1 MKSISKKMTLFTVLL
16 IIISLLVATIASVGI
31 IYSTTK
37 ALTDQTLTE
46 TAKVAADRVS
56 WELKSMLNVAI
67 QAGCNPKLSSAV
79 YSKGQKQSEIDL
91 IASTFGLDR
100 GTVIDKNGQASNG
113 NEYSD
118 REYFKAALEGKTTI
132 TEPMIGRSN
141 GKFAAPLWKNGVLN
155 SEVEGCVYFV
165 PDEEFLNDIV
175 RALKINENG
184 ASYIIDKNGN
194 TIADFDM
201 QLVKDGENIQKK
213 AEEDSSYAALAQT
226 HEKMEAGETG
236 SAEYTSNGIAKHIGY
251 APIPETNGWSIA
263 VTAYSSDYTIH
274 CLKGLLVLAI
284 ICAASAVV
292 GGIVAGLISRKIGK
306 PIKLCA
312 ERIEKLSEGDLT
324 SPVPMVKSHDEVE
337 ILAKSAAMVVN
348 EQNAMISD
356 IGNILSNM
364 AHGNFDVYS
373 KDADNT
379 YPGDYKVLIES
390 VRDINTKLND
400 TLSQISIA
408 GDQVS
413 SGSQQVSAGAQSLAQ
428 GATEQAASVEE
439 LAATIH
445 NINAHIEATTEDC
458 QRGKQLVSETAEYIG
473 AANEKMNSLT
483 SAMQDISDASAEI
496 GKIIQTI
503 EDIAFQT
510 NILALNAAVEAA
522 RVGEAGKGFAV
533 VADEVRNLAG
543 KSADAA
549 HDTTVLI
556 ERAIAAVENGNNI
569 TNETAQAVAEV
580 EARSGGVSDI
590 VNKIAGASLEQTDMV
605 KQVNIGVEQISNV
618 VQTNSATAEESAAA
632 SEELSAQAQTLQKLV
647 SQFSFKE
654 EE

>member
-1 MKSISKKMTLFTVLL
+1 MKSISKKITLFTVLL
-16 IIISLLVATIASVGI
+16 IIISLLVATFASVGI
-31 IYSTTK
+31 IYNTTK

-46 TAKVAADRVS
+46 TAIVAAGRVT

-67 QAGCNPKLSSAV
+67 QAGCNPKLSSVV
-79 YSKGQKQSEIDL
+79 YSNGQKQSEIDS
-91 IASTFGLDR
+91 IASIFGLDR
-100 GTVIDKNGQASNG
+100 GTVID
-113 NEYSD
+113 
-118 REYFKAALEGKTTI
+118 KAALEGKTTI

-141 GKFAAPLWKNGVLN
+141 GKISVIIAAPLWKNGELN
-155 SEVEGCVYFV
+155 SEVVGCVYFV

-213 AEEDSSYAALAQT
+213 AEEDSSYAALAQA
-226 HEKMEAGETG
+226 HEKMEGGETG
-236 SAEYTSNGIAKHIGY
+236 SAEYTANGIAKHIGY

-263 VTAYSSDYTIH
+263 VTAYDSDYTIH

-284 ICAASAVV
+284 ICAASAVA
-292 GGIVAGLISRKIGK
+292 GGIIAGLISRKIGK

-324 SPVPMVKSHDEVE
+324 SPVPTVKTRDEVM
-337 ILAKSAAMVVN
+337 ILAESTNKVVTGQS
-348 EQNAMISD
+348 EIISD

-364 AHGNFDVYS
+364 AQGNFDVYS
-373 KDADNT
+373 ADADRI
-379 YPGDYKVLIES
+379 YRGDYKVLIQS
-390 VRDINTKLND
+390 VRKINHELNS

-408 GDQVS
+408 GEQVS

-439 LAATIH
+439 LASTIH
-445 NINAHIEATTEDC
+445 NINSHIEATAEDC
-458 QRGKQLVSETAEYIG
+458 QRGKQLVSETAEYID
-473 AANEKMNSLT
+473 AANDKMNSLT
-483 SAMQDISDASAEI
+483 GAMQDISDASDEI
-496 GKIIQTI
+496 SKIIQTI

-580 EARSGGVSDI
+580 ETRSGGVSDI
-590 VNKIAGASLEQTDMV
+590 VNKIAAASLEQSDMV

-647 SQFSFKE
+647 SQFSFKDE
-654 EE
+654 ENA

>member
-1 MKSISKKMTLFTVLL
+1 
-16 IIISLLVATIASVGI
+16 
-31 IYSTTK
+31 
-37 ALTDQTLTE
+37 
-46 TAKVAADRVS
+46 
-56 WELKSMLNVAI
+56 
-67 QAGCNPKLSSAV
+67 
-79 YSKGQKQSEIDL
+79 
-91 IASTFGLDR
+91 
-100 GTVIDKNGQASNG
+100 
-113 NEYSD
+113 
-118 REYFKAALEGKTTI
+118 
-132 TEPMIGRSN
+132 
-141 GKFAAPLWKNGVLN
+141 
-155 SEVEGCVYFV
+155 
-165 PDEEFLNDIV
+165 
-175 RALKINENG
+175 
-184 ASYIIDKNGN
+184 
-194 TIADFDM
+194 M

-213 AEEDSSYAALAQT
+213 AEEDPSWTALAQA
-226 HEKMEAGETG
+226 HEKMEAGEKG
-236 SAEYTSNGIAKHIGY
+236 FAQYTSDGITKFVGY
-251 APIPETNGWSIA
+251 APIPNTNGWSIA
-263 VTAYSSDYTIH
+263 VTAHSDDYMVH
-274 CLKGLLVLAI
+274 CFKGFIILAI

-292 GGIVAGLISRKIGK
+292 GGIIAGAISRKIGK
-306 PIKLCA
+306 PIRLCA

-324 SPVPMVKSHDEVE
+324 SPVPMVKSHDEVK
-337 ILAKSAAMVVN
+337 ILAKSAAKVVN

-364 AHGNFDVYS
+364 AQGNFDVHS

-379 YPGDYKVLIES
+379 YRGDYKVLIES
-390 VRDINTKLND
+390 VRDINKKLND

-413 SGSQQVSAGAQSLAQ
+413 SGSEQVSAGAQSLAQ

-439 LAATIH
+439 LAATIQ
-445 NINAHIEATTEDC
+445 NINAHIGATSQDC
-458 QRGKQLVSETAEYIG
+458 QKGRQLVDETAEYIG
-473 AANEKMNSLT
+473 AANEKMQNLT
-483 SAMQDISDASAEI
+483 AAMQEINDASTEI

-556 ERAIAAVENGNNI
+556 ERAVAAVENGNNI
-569 TNETAQAVAEV
+569 TNETAQAVSEV

-590 VNKIAGASLEQTDMV
+590 VNKIAAASLEQSDMV

-632 SEELSAQAQTLQKLV
+632 SQELSAQAQTLQKLV
-647 SQFSFKE
+647 SRFTFRE
-654 EE
+654 E